1 LINGR
6 ISGLYAITPEL
17 ENTDELLKKSLQA
30 LIGGAQ
36 LIQYRSKT
44 TDKNLLKEQATS
56 LLRLCRNYEIPL
68 IINDYL
74 DLAMEIGAD
83 GVHLGQGDLPVA
95 YARKR
100 LGQGKIVGASCY
112 NNLNLALQAEKEG
125 ADYVA
130 FGAFFPSLTKPD
142 AVAVSINLIDQAR
155 KQLIVP
161 IVAIGGI
168 RLVHVSSILQHGC
181 TAVAVCNDL
190 FYAENVA
197 VSATQY
203 AQLFEKF
210 SQQSITD

>member
-1 LINGR
+1 LKNGK

-17 ENTDELLKKSLQA
+17 ENTAELLEKSAQT

-36 LIQYRSKT
+36 LIQYRSKS
-44 TDKNLLKEQATS
+44 TDKSLLKEQAIS

-68 IINDYL
+68 IINDHL
-74 DLAMEIGAD
+74 DLAMEIDAD
-83 GVHLGQGDLPVA
+83 GVHIGQDDLSVT

-100 LGQGKIVGASCY
+100 LGQGKIIGASCY

-142 AVAVSINLIDQAR
+142 AVAVSLNLIDQAR
-155 KQLIVP
+155 KQLLVP

-168 RLVHVSSILQHGC
+168 RSVHVGSIVQSGC
-181 TAVAVCNDL
+181 AAVAVCNDL
-190 FYAENVA
+190 FYAENIT
-197 VSATQY
+197 VSAAQY
-203 AQLFEKF
+203 AQLFEYF
-210 SQQSITD
+210 INNQ

>member
-1 LINGR
+1 MRNGK

-36 LIQYRSKT
+36 LIQYRCKSA
-44 TDKNLLKEQATS
+44 DKNFLKKQAIPLLQ
-56 LLRLCRNYEIPL
+56 LCRNHEIPL
-68 IINDYL
+68 IINDHL

-83 GVHLGQGDLPVA
+83 GVHVGQNDLPVA
-95 YARKR
+95 FVRKR

-112 NNLNLALQAEKEG
+112 NNLNMAFKAEKEG

-142 AVAVSINLIDQAR
+142 VVMVSINLMDQAL
-155 KQLIVP
+155 KELAVP

-168 RLVHVSSILQHGC
+168 RLNNASSVIQRGC
-181 TAVAVCNDL
+181 EAIAVCNDL
-190 FYAENVA
+190 FYADNIKEKT
-197 VSATQY
+197 TQY
-203 AQLFEKF
+203 AQLFAKF
-210 SQQSITD
+210 S